1 MFGQSCDTFVSSQG
15 KKAWVRLPAIV
26 VLSSLGAALNCHC
39 DQPTNTSTEWRNDEA
54 NRIVVEELN
63 KSYGQVPFSQ
73 EYEGVLDKA
82 PFELTW
88 TTGPNLPVTWK
99 GGIAGVIG
107 NEIVLV
113 GGLWMPGY
121 RNLAYAY
128 NLNSKTYREIPSPP
142 FKTEYT
148 QGACDGTNV
157 YVVGGRVAGR
167 RVAKLSRAKEND
179 WQWSDLPSLP
189 ESEAKGRWLATVE
202 IAGKFLVYVSG
213 HPTGTPSE
221 ERGRP
226 AMKDWRIRLDDQNA
240 QWQPM
245 APYPG
250 SVRAMLEAA
259 TVRGKLYVFGGSHPN
274 ASMRESFKKIVDQ
287 YRLFNVPYAGVPEY
301 RDAYC
306 YDPEK
311 DEWKRIRNLPFPM
324 HGATGVALQDRYIL
338 LMGTSEAKS
347 QRVGRTDVSVLAGTA
362 TKNRSSEHSFLPFW
376 QGYSDLIL
384 CYDVDQ
390 DNYSRPGVMLYGVA
404 TCPWVTD
411 GKHLYGFGGEPYHG
425 FNNNNTEN
433 VLQIGS
439 IKARN

>member
-1 MFGQSCDTFVSSQG
+1 MHSHSLVWSRGIKASVALFAFLAFSLSVATFNSRAEQTADS
-15 KKAWVRLPAIV
+15 
-26 VLSSLGAALNCHC
+26 
-39 DQPTNTSTEWRNDEA
+39 STEWRNDEA
-54 NRIVVEELN
+54 NKIVVKELN
-63 KSYGQVPFSQ
+63 KSYSDIPFSQ
-73 EYEGVLDKA
+73 EYEGVLDKT

-107 NEIVLV
+107 EDIVLI

-121 RNLAYAY
+121 RNLAYSY
-128 NLNSKTYREIPSPP
+128 NLNTKTYKEIPPPP

-167 RVAKLSRAKEND
+167 HVAKLSRISGND
-179 WQWSDLPSLP
+179 WKWTDMPSLP
-189 ESEAKGRWLATVE
+189 ESEANGRWLANVE
-202 IAGKFLVYVSG
+202 IAGKWLLFVSG

-226 AMKDWRIRLDDQNA
+226 AMKDWRLRLDDPKA
-240 QWQPM
+240 QWEPM
-245 APYPG
+245 KSFPG
-250 SVRAMLEAA
+250 SVRAMLESAV
-259 TVRGKLYVFGGSHPN
+259 VRGKLYVFGGSHPN
-274 ASMRESFKKIVDQ
+274 PAMRESFKKVVND

-301 RDAYC
+301 RDSYL
-306 YDPEK
+306 YDPETN
-311 DEWKRIRNLPFPM
+311 EWRRIKSLPFPM
-324 HGATGVALQDRYIL
+324 HGARGVMLQDRYIL
-338 LMGTSEAKS
+338 LMGTSENKS
-347 QRVGRTDVSVLAGTA
+347 LRVGKTDISVLAGTA
-362 TKNRSSEHSFLPFW
+362 TNNKSSEHVFLPYW

-384 CYDVDQ
+384 CYDIEQ
-390 DNYSRPGVMLYGVA
+390 DNYSRVGVMTYGVA

-411 GKHLYGFGGEPYHG
+411 GQHLYGFGGEPYHG

-439 IKARN
+439 IKIRN